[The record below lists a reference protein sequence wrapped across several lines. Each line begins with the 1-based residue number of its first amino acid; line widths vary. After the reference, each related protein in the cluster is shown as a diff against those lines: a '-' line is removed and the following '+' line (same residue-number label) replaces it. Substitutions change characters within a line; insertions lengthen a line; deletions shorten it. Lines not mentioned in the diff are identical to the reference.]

1 MLEEPIPV
9 PPLRLENKKNDLLV
23 RRKLI
28 DAAEGRLDTVTEEFE
43 KAFDI
48 LSKYPQTITIFG
60 SARLP
65 QDHPV
70 CLQAFAISWALAKH
84 GYAIVTGGGG
94 GAMEAAN
101 HGAMKAGGPSIG
113 FNIHLP
119 MEQNLNQYVT
129 ESFRFEHFFGRKVAM
144 TLDASAYVYC
154 GGGFGTFDE
163 LFEIITLIQT
173 GIIPRV
179 PIILLGVD
187 YWTPLDTFIKE
198 KLVEDYRTIDP
209 VDTELYTITDDITM
223 AIDLIRASSREQ
235 ARAEMF
241 ERAEMFIKRWGK
253 RDKAEMLKATP
264 APKAHAARGTH
275 AHHLHHRVQ
284 KSSRTSVV

>member
-1 MLEEPIPV
+1 MTRQPIPV
-9 PPLRLENKKNDLLV
+9 PSLRSENEKNDLLV

-28 DAAEGRLDTVTEEFE
+28 EAAEGRLVTVTEEFE

-48 LSKYPQTITIFG
+48 LGKYSETVTVFG

-70 CLQAFAISWALAKH
+70 CRQAFAISWALAQH
-84 GYAIVTGGGG
+84 GYAVVTGGGG
-94 GAMEAAN
+94 GVMEAAN
-101 HGAMKAGGPSIG
+101 HGAYQAGGASIG

-119 MEQNLNQYVT
+119 MEQKLNDYVT
-129 ESFRFEHFFGRKVAM
+129 EHLRFEHFFGRKVAM

-163 LFEIITLIQT
+163 LFEIITLMQT

-179 PIILLGVD
+179 PVILLGVD
-187 YWTPLDTFIKE
+187 YWAPLDDYINA
-198 KLVEDYRTIDP
+198 KLVEEYQTVDP
-209 VDTELYTITDDITM
+209 VDTQLYTITDDI
-223 AIDLIRASSREQ
+223 ALAVDLIRSSSREQ

-241 ERAEMFIKRWGK
+241 ERAEQFINRWGK
-253 RDKAEMLKATP
+253 RDKTKP
-264 APKAHAARGTH
+264 HKAHTGRGLH
-275 AHHLHHRVQ
+275 AHHVHHRAL
-284 KSSRTSVV
+284 